1 MTSRN
6 DSTLGDEQPDRHD
19 AEDDDTRLDNPEWIH
34 VLKKLNENT
43 RSQKHNANS
52 RT

>member
-6 DSTLGDEQPDRHD
+6 DSTTGEEQPDRND
-19 AEDDDTRLDNPEWIH
+19 AEDDDTRPDNPEWIS

-43 RSQKHNANS
+43 RSQKHNAKS